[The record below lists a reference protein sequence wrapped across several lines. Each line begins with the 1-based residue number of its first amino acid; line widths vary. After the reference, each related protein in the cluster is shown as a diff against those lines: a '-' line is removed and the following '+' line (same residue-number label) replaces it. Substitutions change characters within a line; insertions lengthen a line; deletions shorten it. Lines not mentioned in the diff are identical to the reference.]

1 MAKNYKYI
9 GIYFLPTALIIGS
22 FLSDLIVSVYA
33 LYFIYVSIKK
43 KLFKYYNNRY
53 FVLFSIFYLYILIRS
68 LLSEAP
74 LLSLESSLFY
84 FRYYFFI
91 ACIVYFINENEKI
104 IFNFGVFAFIPI
116 LILSLDSFIQL
127 TTAYNILGWKR
138 PDSLHITSFFGDEMI
153 LGQYIVRLIPLVLA
167 TMIFYKYK
175 KSILSHFFAFAIL
188 IISTAITYI
197 SGERTAFF
205 LSTFSLIMFLF
216 LLQDYMRMRAIFLI
230 IFLSVIFSISFLFPN
245 TQNRIFNH
253 TATQIGLEDGSFY
266 IFSKKHQAIY
276 ETSFQMFRDKPLF
289 GHGPKMYREECKKYK
304 ISTSDP
310 CSTHPHNSY
319 LQLLSETGIF
329 GFIPFFLI
337 LSALVKRILLHF
349 LNLYR
354 QNPNEKYLCNNY
366 EISLFIGLSIT
377 FFPFIPAM
385 NFFNNWISIIYYL
398 PVAFLI
404 KSSMVRKW

>member
-1 MAKNYKYI
+1 
-9 GIYFLPTALIIGS
+9 
-22 FLSDLIVSVYA
+22 
-33 LYFIYVSIKK
+33 
-43 KLFKYYNNRY
+43 
-53 FVLFSIFYLYILIRS
+53 
-68 LLSEAP
+68 
-74 LLSLESSLFY
+74 
-84 FRYYFFI
+84 
-91 ACIVYFINENEKI
+91 
-104 IFNFGVFAFIPI
+104 
-116 LILSLDSFIQL
+116 
-127 TTAYNILGWKR
+127 
-138 PDSLHITSFFGDEMI
+138 
-153 LGQYIVRLIPLVLA
+153 
-167 TMIFYKYK
+167 
-175 KSILSHFFAFAIL
+175 
-188 IISTAITYI
+188 
-197 SGERTAFF
+197 
-205 LSTFSLIMFLF
+205 
-216 LLQDYMRMRAIFLI
+216 
-230 IFLSVIFSISFLFPN
+230 
-245 TQNRIFNH
+245 
-253 TATQIGLEDGSFY
+253 
-266 IFSKKHQAIY
+266 
-276 ETSFQMFRDKPLF
+276 MFRDKPLF

-349 LNLYR
+349 INLYR

>member
-205 LSTFSLIMFLF
+205 LSTFSLINC
-216 LLQDYMRMRAIFLI
+216 IGIWPGPSI
-230 IFLSVIFSISFLFPN
+230 ITCTSCC
-245 TQNRIFNH
+245 
-253 TATQIGLEDGSFY
+253 
-266 IFSKKHQAIY
+266 QAILV
-276 ETSFQMFRDKPLF
+276 SSPNVF
-289 GHGPKMYREECKKYK
+289 
-304 ISTSDP
+304 
-310 CSTHPHNSY
+310 NS
-319 LQLLSETGIF
+319 
-329 GFIPFFLI
+329 
-337 LSALVKRILLHF
+337 A
-349 LNLYR
+349 N
-354 QNPNEKYLCNNY
+354 
-366 EISLFIGLSIT
+366 
-377 FFPFIPAM
+377 
-385 NFFNNWISIIYYL
+385 
-398 PVAFLI
+398 
-404 KSSMVRKW
+404 